1 MVNKNILRTFVFF
14 ILGKPHS
21 TSQKLRPTSPFST
34 DSNTSI
40 QNQSQ
45 RPRPNPTKKQ
55 PSLPHRREGMA
66 DGKFPGLKL
75 FQWHVKNTF
84 IVFVTNVY

>member
-1 MVNKNILRTFVFF
+1 MFLFF

-21 TSQKLRPTSPFST
+21 ASQKLRPTSPFST
-34 DSNTSI
+34 DSNTSII

-66 DGKFPGLKL
+66 DGKFPG
-75 FQWHVKNTF
+75 FTWHVKNKS
-84 IVFVTNVY
+84 IVFVINVY